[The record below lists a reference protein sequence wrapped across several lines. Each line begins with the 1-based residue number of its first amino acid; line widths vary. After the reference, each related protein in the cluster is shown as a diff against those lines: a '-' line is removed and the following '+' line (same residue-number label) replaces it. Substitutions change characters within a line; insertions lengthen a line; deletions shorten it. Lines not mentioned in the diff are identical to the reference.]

1 MMTRTIGLIVV
12 LAGAVAGHAA
22 AQGVGFEVLGSV
34 EGSKTDAG
42 SRLLALND
50 GHPVMTSELYGW
62 FAWQPSRTVRI
73 MALGEAYAVTGDD
86 HELDADLQLL
96 SVRWW
101 RSRALRIEA
110 GRIVLPIGEFASRR
124 FANVNPLIGT
134 PDTYVSEYPWGGSLS
149 GAVGPVDYVAA
160 AISLP
165 AVNERYTPAPS
176 ARLRPVIGAGVSIGP
191 QLRVG
196 VAATHGPYLSS
207 DLSAQIPVGTAWQDF
222 AQTVVTTDLRYSV
235 GRTETRGEA
244 AWSSYQVPTV
254 AEPVH
259 GFGWYLESRI
269 AITPRLFAA
278 ARYED
283 NRYPFVQPVSPA
295 FWVGAATTQMNGEVG
310 LGYRASADALIK
322 ASLRRDHWPVH
333 SVGDLAFPDGYAF
346 AVQFSLHADV
356 VQLLTRKP

>member
-1 MMTRTIGLIVV
+1 MIPRSVRLIVV
-12 LAGAVAGHAA
+12 LAGAVAGRAA
-22 AQGVGFEVLGSV
+22 AQGVGFELLGAV

-50 GHPVMTSELYGW
+50 GNPVMNAEIYGW
-62 FAWQPSRTVRI
+62 FAWQPSRTLRI
-73 MALGEAYAVTGDD
+73 LALGEAYAVTGDD
-86 HELDADLQLL
+86 HELDTELQML

-124 FANVNPLIGT
+124 FANVNPLIGA

-160 AISLP
+160 AVSLP
-165 AVNERYTPAPS
+165 AINERYTPAPS

-191 QLRVG
+191 QLRLG
-196 VAATHGPYLSS
+196 LAATHGAYLSS
-207 DLSAQIPVGTAWQDF
+207 GLSAQLPTGSAWQDF
-222 AQTVVTTDLRYSV
+222 TQTVVTADLRYSA
-235 GRTETRGEA
+235 GRTDTRGEA
-244 AWSSYQVPTV
+244 AWSSYQVPT
-254 AEPVH
+254 AAAPVR
-259 GFGWYLESRI
+259 GLGWYLESRV
-269 AITPRLFAA
+269 AITPRIFAA

-295 FWVGAATTQMNGEVG
+295 FWVGTATTQMNGEIG
-310 LGYRASADALIK
+310 LGYRASPDALIK

-333 SVGDLAFPDGYAF
+333 SVGDLAFPDGYAV
-346 AVQFSLHADV
+346 AMQFSLHADV